1 MYLLVANHDSDW
13 STPLK
18 NGATSEGSPS
28 AGLTDGDS
36 AVGVRV
42 AIGASTVVPVIGV
55 DSCGV
60 SVT

>member
-1 MYLLVANHDSDW
+1 MYRLVANHDSDG

-18 NGATSEGSPS
+18 NGAPSEGSTS
-28 AGLTDGDS
+28 AGLTDGE
-36 AVGVRV
+36 GVRVCV

-60 SVT
+60 STT